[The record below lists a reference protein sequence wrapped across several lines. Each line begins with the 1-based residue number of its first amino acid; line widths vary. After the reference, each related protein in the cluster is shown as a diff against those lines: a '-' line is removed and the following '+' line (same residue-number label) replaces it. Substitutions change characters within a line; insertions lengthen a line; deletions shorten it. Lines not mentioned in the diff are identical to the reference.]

1 MSINKFFDK
10 IYVITIRPNKERHKY
25 INELF
30 EKKKIT
36 NYEFI
41 YGKESKNLNIREMVK
56 NKLVHPKWLDE
67 EVGGRQQHAIDCI
80 LTHKAAWKDMVD
92 NNYNQCVFFEDDVHF
107 LDEFDKNFDNFIK
120 NVPEDWSVL
129 QMGSTTPNFRYPKDK
144 KINDFVIKS
153 WATCSGT
160 SFYALTKKSAKIL
173 IDNLYPI
180 TKGSDGYIG
189 DMTNSWTKQRGI
201 YLYAYTP
208 TKCFAVD
215 CSHYYGQSI
224 QFKSASKG

>member
-67 EVGGRQQHAIDCI
+67 EVGG
-80 LTHKAAWKDMVD
+80 V
-92 NNYNQCVFFEDDVHF
+92 NNMQ
-107 LDEFDKNFDNFIK
+107 
-120 NVPEDWSVL
+120 
-129 QMGSTTPNFRYPKDK
+129 
-144 KINDFVIKS
+144 
-153 WATCSGT
+153 
-160 SFYALTKKSAKIL
+160 L
-173 IDNLYPI
+173 I
-180 TKGSDGYIG
+180 
-189 DMTNSWTKQRGI
+189 
-201 YLYAYTP
+201 A
-208 TKCFAVD
+208 F
-215 CSHYYGQSI
+215 
-224 QFKSASKG
+224 